1 MKWENFCNKRTH
13 NGKVSFCSGFVIKNQ
28 RRQNLYTL
36 SVTLWSDVSGVIPE
50 PVFLNVHGAQESIPR
65 MNSASLCSLAV
76 RYDNP
81 IPTRFLAPIDCLK
94 IPALDA
100 CDLDDSYSITSLPTY
115 VPPLIRGLLAQ
126 WAKQLSADRPVLPTI
141 TTIFRPL
148 YSKNS
153 LRFVHYSET
162 YKMGARAV

>member
-1 MKWENFCNKRTH
+1 
-13 NGKVSFCSGFVIKNQ
+13 
-28 RRQNLYTL
+28 
-36 SVTLWSDVSGVIPE
+36 
-50 PVFLNVHGAQESIPR
+50 

-115 VPPLIRGLLAQ
+115 VPPLITGLLAQ
-126 WAKQLSADRPVLPTI
+126 WVQQLSADRPVLPTI
-141 TTIFRPL
+141 TTIFRRFRFNITL
-148 YSKNS
+148 CRNLQNAVLKKLKESKVQLNS
-153 LRFVHYSET
+153 NKRLLIFIDGEKLTELQHPVHNIQKCNRQSNEQDK
-162 YKMGARAV
+162 YKKPG